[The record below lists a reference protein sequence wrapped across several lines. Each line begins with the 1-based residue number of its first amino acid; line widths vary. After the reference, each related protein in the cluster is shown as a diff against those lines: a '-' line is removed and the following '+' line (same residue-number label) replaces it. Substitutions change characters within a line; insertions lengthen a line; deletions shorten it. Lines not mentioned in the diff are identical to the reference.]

1 MQLYKNIEQIC
12 KDKNIPVAKL
22 EREAGIP
29 NGTLRRWGTIS
40 PGIKSVIAVAD
51 YLDVSIDELCGRE
64 STDAMIQTEI
74 NYVQEHN
81 KLTRVPGTINAKK
94 LPKLGGFSLWYCNRS
109 CNARKTPRPKSGQ
122 TGMGTG

>member
-12 KDKNIPVAKL
+12 KDKNIPIAKL

-64 STDAMIQTEI
+64 STDAVIQTAI

-81 KLTRVPGTINAKK
+81 KLTRDEDMFLIMLRTMTEEQKK
-94 LPKLGGFSLWYCNRS
+94 EWFYEGVKIKCRDDDET
-109 CNARKTPRPKSGQ
+109 R
-122 TGMGTG
+122 